1 VIIYLFIWLIV
12 QLKSSFQDAHTNVKT
27 HDISERYSKIGLDK
41 DFCPEGT
48 IPVQRITKED
58 LIRAKRLSNNFGT
71 LTQFDTGSH
80 VGYLMNISTQHH

>member
-1 VIIYLFIWLIV
+1 M

-27 HDISERYSKIGLDK
+27 HDISERYLNIGLDK
-41 DFCPEGT
+41 DSCPEGT
-48 IPVQRITKED
+48 IPVQRTTKED

-80 VGYLMNISTQHH
+80 VSSLMSIGTQPH